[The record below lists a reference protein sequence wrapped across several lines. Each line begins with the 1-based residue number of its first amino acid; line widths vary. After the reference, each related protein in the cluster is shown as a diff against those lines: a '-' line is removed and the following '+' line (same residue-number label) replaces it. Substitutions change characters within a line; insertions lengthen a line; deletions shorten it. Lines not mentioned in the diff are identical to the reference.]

1 MPCAGWRDRH
11 GACLHRADA
20 AEVSWDTEP
29 ECLTWLR
36 RSVDVAVITRH
47 RRRAFWLPGW
57 WGGGENK
64 SYHSVKR
71 NKFNMRPS
79 IDLTSIDRAPTKCK
93 APSWAPTFHKELQY
107 FMLLLLQTHR
117 HLLRESC
124 TSVERSQVFIKDL
137 IDYSK
142 SGMVIRA
149 FSMWGAWVELRAQG
163 WGFQTRLHAGNDHRI
178 EAFRPCL
185 PPMHLTVETQSGP
198 EMNQFPLPVS
208 LNLMNRAF
216 A

>member
-36 RSVDVAVITRH
+36 RTMDVAVITRH

-163 WGFQTRLHAGNDHRI
+163 WGVSDQITCRQWPQNWSIQALSPSNASNCGNSIRSRNESI
-178 EAFRPCL
+178 
-185 PPMHLTVETQSGP
+185 S
-198 EMNQFPLPVS
+198 
-208 LNLMNRAF
+208 F
-216 A
+216 ACVLKFDE